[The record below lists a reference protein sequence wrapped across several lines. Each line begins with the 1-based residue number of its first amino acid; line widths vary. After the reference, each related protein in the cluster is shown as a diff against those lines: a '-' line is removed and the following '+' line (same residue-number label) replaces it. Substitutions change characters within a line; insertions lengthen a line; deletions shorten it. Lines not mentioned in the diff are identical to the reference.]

1 MDWAQILLKA
11 GIPEPPGR
19 NEAYIQAILL
29 TEEKC
34 KRNAQKRAKRANG
47 RKPAEAG

>member
-1 MDWAQILLKA
+1 MDWTQILLKA

-19 NEAYIQAILL
+19 NEAYIEAILL

-34 KRNAQKRAKRANG
+34 KRNGQKQAKGANG
-47 RKPAEAG
+47 RKPAKAG